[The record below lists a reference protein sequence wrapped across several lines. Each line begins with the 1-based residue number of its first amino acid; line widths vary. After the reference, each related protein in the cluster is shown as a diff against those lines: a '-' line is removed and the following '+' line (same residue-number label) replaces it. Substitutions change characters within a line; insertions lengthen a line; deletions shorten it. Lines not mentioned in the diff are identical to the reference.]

1 MTLGRCCAGTVLSA
15 TIACGGPTTPTT
27 PTGPSAPP
35 PSSLTSN
42 RQIGTHPS
50 LTVESVTPSA
60 YVWPP
65 RTPASMP
72 VSAGTEVIANIEIP
86 ANFSTRESFT
96 LTTAMAF
103 AMTEA
108 R

>member
-1 MTLGRCCAGTVLSA
+1 
-15 TIACGGPTTPTT
+15 
-27 PTGPSAPP
+27 
-35 PSSLTSN
+35 
-42 RQIGTHPS
+42 
-50 LTVESVTPSA
+50 
-60 YVWPP
+60 
-65 RTPASMP
+65 MP